1 MIFHRQTVKASRL
14 VSYAY
19 EKPYDVIFDGVIA
32 GVCYTILWLYFQ
44 IVTSALN
51 GDSAN
56 RCARTLKDRTRA
68 AVILGTR

>member
-1 MIFHRQTVKASRL
+1 MIFYRQTVKASRL

-19 EKPYDVIFDGVIA
+19 EYPYDVIFNGVIA
-32 GVCYTILWLYFQ
+32 GVCYNMLLLYFQ
-44 IVTSALN
+44 IVTSVPN